1 MARSGHL
8 RSPTPENPAGARP
21 PSPDGASVLTPTSHD
36 PPDSYGPDDLAQG
49 VVAAYDRLAAAG
61 EITPDPA
68 QRGVAVALDRLYQR
82 LGEERLAS
90 KKSALGWLFG
100 RKAQPQVGPKGLY
113 IWGSVGRGKTMLMDL
128 FVSLVPVEKKR
139 RQHFHV
145 FMADVHERV
154 YAARQQL
161 AAGTVRDPVEIVA
174 DSLAGEVRLI
184 CFDEFSVT
192 DIADAMILGR
202 LFTKLFDRGVVL
214 VATSNVEPDRLYL
227 DGINR
232 GHFLPFIRLLKERC
246 EVIRLDAET
255 DYRMEK
261 LDRADVY
268 HAGAPEAVSG
278 EMDRLWARVT
288 GGAPG
293 SKRVLSVKGR
303 KLEVPLAHDGAARF
317 GFADLCEKPLG
328 AVDYQAIAA
337 AFSTVF
343 VEDVP
348 TMTHE
353 RRNEAK
359 RFITLVDT
367 FYDEGVKL
375 VISAAAEPEA
385 LYRAAHGAE
394 AFEFDRTVSR
404 LTEMRSEEYLAA
416 PRRSAQRPG
425 D

>member
-1 MARSGHL
+1 M
-8 RSPTPENPAGARP
+8 
-21 PSPDGASVLTPTSHD
+21 TSHLND
-36 PPDSYGPDDLAQG
+36 RPDSYGPDDLAAG
-49 VVAAYDRLAAAG
+49 VVAAYDRLAASG
-61 EITPDPA
+61 EISPDAA
-68 QRGVAVALDRLYQR
+68 QRSVAAALDRLYQR

-100 RKAQPQVGPKGLY
+100 KKAPAADGPKGLY

-128 FVSLVPVEKKR
+128 FFSLVPAEKKR

-154 YAARQQL
+154 FAARKQL
-161 AAGTVRDPVEIVA
+161 ASGTDRDPVEIVA
-174 DSLAGEVRLI
+174 ESLASEVRLL

-202 LFTKLFDRGVVL
+202 LFSKLFERGVVL
-214 VATSNVEPDRLYL
+214 VATSNVEPDRLYY

-232 GHFLPFIRLLKERC
+232 GHFLPFITLLKQRTD
-246 EVIRLDAET
+246 VIRLDAET

-268 HAGAPEAVSG
+268 HTGAPDAVKA
-278 EMDRLWARVT
+278 EMDRLWERVT
-288 GGAPG
+288 GGHAG
-293 SKRVLSVKGR
+293 QKRVLSVKGR
-303 KLEVPLAHDGAARF
+303 KLEVPFAFDGAARF
-317 GFADLCEKPLG
+317 SFADLCDKPLG

-337 AFSTVF
+337 AFATVF
-343 VEDVP
+343 IEDVP
-348 TMTHE
+348 TMSHE

-367 FYDEGVKL
+367 FYDEGIKL
-375 VISAAAEPEA
+375 VISAAAEPDA
-385 LYRAAHGAE
+385 LYHASHGAE

-404 LTEMRSEEYLAA
+404 LTEMRSEEYLAE
-416 PRRSAQRPG
+416 PRRSARSDHP
-425 D
+425 